1 MGWWAT
7 VVQQGVVSRLDALPG
22 PFYSSFRCAP
32 PRTPQE
38 PPSAVFAYWLLFGVF
53 ALGAMTERPFAHWQQ
68 HRRDPLFIVA
78 IVFLAIIVGLR
89 SDVGGDWGAYL
100 RQFRLIAYMDL
111 PRALNFGDPGYN
123 LLSWTAQQ
131 LGAGIWLVNLVCGSL
146 FAWGLYR
153 LALTQP
159 SPWLTIVIAIPYLV
173 IVVAMGYTRQGVAI
187 GILMAGLARFQF
199 HGSVLRFAAYVAIAA
214 LFHRTAV
221 VALPLV
227 ALGGRRN
234 FAINLVV
241 LAFTTVALYD
251 LLVASSMDRF
261 VENYVRTDLGSQ
273 GAAIR
278 VSMSVVPAALCLAVG
293 DRLGFSPREAA
304 MWRNFSYGS
313 LIALIGLALYSS
325 TVVDRLALYL
335 LPLQL
340 AIIPRLSGVIGSR
353 TSGMAIVIGYAIAIQ
368 FTWLNFS
375 NYAVY
380 WVPYHFYPLAS

>member
-1 MGWWAT
+1 M
-7 VVQQGVVSRLDALPG
+7 
-22 PFYSSFRCAP
+22 
-32 PRTPQE
+32 
-38 PPSAVFAYWLLFGVF
+38 FAYWLLFAVF

-68 HRRDPLFIVA
+68 PRRDPLFILA
-78 IVFLAIIVGLR
+78 IIFLAIIVGLR

-100 RQFRLIAYMDL
+100 RQFRRISYMDL
-111 PRALNFGDPGYN
+111 PSALNFGDPGYN
-123 LLSWTAQQ
+123 LLSWTAQH
-131 LGAGIWLVNLVCGSL
+131 LGAGIWFVNLVSGSL
-146 FAWGLYR
+146 FTWGLYR
-153 LALTQP
+153 LAATQP
-159 SPWLTIVIAIPYLV
+159 SPWLTIVVAIPYLV
-173 IVVAMGYTRQGVAI
+173 IVVAMGYTRQGIAI

-199 HGSVLRFAAYVAIAA
+199 HGSVLRFAAYVAVAA

-234 FAINLVV
+234 FAINFVV

-278 VSMSVVPAALCLAVG
+278 VSMSVVPAAICLAVG
-293 DRLGFSPREAA
+293 NRLGFSPREAA

-313 LIALIGLALYSS
+313 LIALVGLALYTS

-340 AIIPRLSGVIGSR
+340 AIIPRLSGVTGSR
-353 TSGMAIVIGYAIAIQ
+353 TSGRAIVIGYAIAIQ

-375 NYAVY
+375 NYSVY
-380 WVPYHFYPLAS
+380 WVPYHFYPMAS